1 MINKLF
7 KFLVII
13 LVIEIFL
20 GYLIYLKNSTLL
32 TGHYLSSTIKTIN
45 KVVNIFENQKN
56 NKPENK
62 LNKSEN
68 KLNKSEN
75 NLNKDMESLR
85 QSNQL
90 STAIVEEPVLKS
102 NQKKCKNSLNKNQHI
117 KFSSINAF
125 RRQFDFQTDIEF
137 LNSYDEK
144 KDYLI
149 VILGNSETFGNDQDF
164 EARLHTQLQYKLREK
179 FQSESIFV
187 VNLAMPGGM
196 ISDHLR
202 ELLVFSLFYNP
213 DLAIFYTGGNEI
225 YLDEKYKEITN
236 KISIKK
242 EFFATFDFY
251 QNELLL
257 PNNISYCLNN
267 KYLTKSNFNMDSPLL
282 DVENHINSHF
292 ENINKTL
299 TKKSTEFIFYI
310 QPISLEPPV
319 KNGVT
324 YEIKNLDKIIELK
337 IQDKNFT
344 NLNTLEVRE
353 KLDFVDLFHTRDTNK
368 VSQVILED
376 IVNKHQNKIF
386 KKIFE

>member
-7 KFLVII
+7 KFLIII
-13 LVIEIFL
+13 LVLEIFL

-32 TGHYLSSTIKTIN
+32 TGHYLSSTIKVIN
-45 KVVNIFENQKN
+45 KVVNVFENQKN
-56 NKPENK
+56 NK
-62 LNKSEN
+62 SEN
-68 KLNKSEN
+68 KLNNKNKLN
-75 NLNKDMESLR
+75 NDTESLR

-90 STAIVEEPVLKS
+90 STLIVEEAVLKS

-117 KFSSINAF
+117 KFSSINSF
-125 RRQFDFQTDIEF
+125 RRQFDFQTDIDF

-149 VILGNSETFGNDQDF
+149 VILGNSETFGSYQDF
-164 EARLHTQLQYKLREK
+164 EARLHTQLQYKLRKK
-179 FQSESIFV
+179 FQSEKIFV

-242 EFFATFDFY
+242 EIFASFDFY

-310 QPISLEPPV
+310 QPISLKPPSI
-319 KNGVT
+319 NGVT
-324 YEIKNLDKIIELK
+324 YEIKNLNKIIELK
-337 IQDKNFT
+337 IQNKNFT

-353 KLDFVDLFHTRDTNK
+353 ELDFVDLVHTRDTNK

-376 IVNKHQNKIF
+376 IVNKYQNKIL
-386 KKIFE
+386 KKFLNEAN

>member
-13 LVIEIFL
+13 LVLEIFL

-32 TGHYLSSTIKTIN
+32 TGHYLSSTIKVIN

-56 NKPENK
+56 NK
-62 LNKSEN
+62 SEN
-68 KLNKSEN
+68 KLNNKNKLN
-75 NLNKDMESLR
+75 NDMESLR
-85 QSNQL
+85 QSHQL
-90 STAIVEEPVLKS
+90 STLIVEEAVLKS

-117 KFSSINAF
+117 KFSSINSL
-125 RRQFDFQTDIEF
+125 RRQFDIQTDIEF

-149 VILGNSETFGNDQDF
+149 VILGNSETFGNYQDF
-164 EARLHTQLQYKLREK
+164 ESRLHTQLQFKLRKK
-179 FQSESIFV
+179 FQSQNIFV
-187 VNLAMPGGM
+187 VNFAMPGGM

-225 YLDEKYKEITN
+225 YLNDKYEEITN

-242 EFFATFDFY
+242 ESFASFDFY

-257 PNNISYCLNN
+257 PDNISYCLNN
-267 KYLTKSNFNMDSPLL
+267 KYLTKSNFNKDSPIL
-282 DVENHINSHF
+282 DVENHIISHF
-292 ENINKTL
+292 ETINKTL
-299 TKKSTEFIFYI
+299 GKKSTEFIFYI
-310 QPISLEPPV
+310 QPISLKPPSI
-319 KNGVT
+319 NGVP
-324 YEIKNLDKIIELK
+324 YELKNLDKIVELK

-344 NLNTLEVRE
+344 NLNTLEIRE
-353 KLDFVDLFHTRDTNK
+353 ELDFVDLIHTRDTNK

-376 IVNKHQNKIF
+376 IVNKYQNKILNKF
-386 KKIFE
+386 VNETN